1 MSGETILVVDDSPTI
16 CKLVELSLTKAG
28 FRVETAHTGEGGIE
42 AAQAHPPDLILLDF
56 LLPDL
61 KGDDVCRA
69 ISVNLCLAQVPVIV
83 MSAKGEDIGECFA
96 VMPNVKNII
105 SKPFSPE
112 ALQAVVS
119 HTLEKVGRKPASRD
133 AKVGSGAGSDVS
145 SDVGSDSRI
154 DIATLIPDE
163 AKDESPGR
171 EPMEFAAALAGDL
184 AIVSIADVLLLLQ
197 DRGYTGSVSLS
208 HGRARMD
215 IYLGQGRVDFA
226 GAQGVAD
233 EFLIGRFLV
242 SGAHVSPETLAKIIE
257 ERRQDNNKELL
268 GAYLCARGLLA
279 STGLHKAMAK
289 QTAALVF
296 ESLRWGSGRFSF
308 RPLTELPAQAREAGL
323 ALPVD
328 GLILEGLRRVEEWRV
343 IEQEIGDFDMTFVR
357 NEDKLASFG
366 RGQLLREETAIAEL
380 VNGRNTVRDIIQISK
395 LGSYDV
401 TQVLFRLL
409 RSKLIRRR
417 VAPMVV

>member
-1 MSGETILVVDDSPTI
+1 
-16 CKLVELSLTKAG
+16 VEA
-28 FRVETAHTGEGGIE
+28 AHTGEGGIE
-42 AAQAHPPDLILLDF
+42 AAQAHTPDLILLDF

-69 ISVNLCLAQVPVIV
+69 ISANMRLEKVPVIV

-96 VMPNVKNII
+96 VMPNVMNII
-105 SKPFSPE
+105 TKPFSPE
-112 ALQAVVS
+112 ALLAVVI
-119 HTLEKVGRKPASRD
+119 HTLEKVGRKPAS
-133 AKVGSGAGSDVS
+133 SGAKS
-145 SDVGSDSRI
+145 GSDSRI
-154 DIATLIPDE
+154 DLASLIPGE
-163 AKDESPGR
+163 ATNESLAR
-171 EPMEFAAALAGDL
+171 ESTGFGTALAGDL

-197 DRGYTGSVSLS
+197 DRGYTGSVGLS
-208 HGRARMD
+208 HGRARME

-233 EFLIGRFLV
+233 EFLLGRFLV
-242 SGAHVSPETLAKIIE
+242 SGGHLSQETLAE
-257 ERRQDNNKELL
+257 VLEDRRRDGSKELL
-268 GAYLCARGLLA
+268 GAYLCSRGLLA

-296 ESLRWGSGRFSF
+296 ESLRWGSGRFTFS
-308 RPLTELPAQAREAGL
+308 PLTELPAQAREAAL
-323 ALPVD
+323 SLPVD

-357 NEDKLASFG
+357 NEDKLAGFG
-366 RGQLLREETAIAEL
+366 RGQLLREETAIVDL
-380 VNGRNTVRDIIQISK
+380 VNGRNTVRDIIRISK
-395 LGSYDV
+395 MGSYDV

-417 VAPMVV
+417 VAPVVV

>member
-16 CKLVELSLTKAG
+16 CKLVELTLTKAG
-28 FRVETAHTGEGGIE
+28 FRVETSHTGEGGIE
-42 AAQAHPPDLILLDF
+42 AAQSHPPDLILLDF

-69 ISVNLCLAQVPVIV
+69 ISVNITLAQVPVIV

-96 VMPNVKNII
+96 FMSNVKNII

-112 ALQAVVS
+112 ALLAVVG
-119 HTLEKVGRKPASRD
+119 HTLEKAGAKPASTE
-133 AKVGSGAGSDVS
+133 AKAGSDS
-145 SDVGSDSRI
+145 SI
-154 DIATLIPDE
+154 DIASLIPGE
-163 AKDESPGR
+163 AKDDSPGH
-171 EPMEFAAALAGDL
+171 EPQEFAAALAGDL

-197 DRGYTGSVSLS
+197 DRGYTGSVHLS

-233 EFLIGRFLV
+233 EFLLGRFLV
-242 SGAHVSPETLAKIIE
+242 GGAHLSQETLAKVIDD
-257 ERRQDNNKELL
+257 RRREDSKELL

-279 STGLHKAMAK
+279 TTGLHKAMAK

-296 ESLRWGSGRFSF
+296 ESLRWGSGRFNF
-308 RPLTELPAQAREAGL
+308 RPLIELPAQAREASL
-323 ALPVD
+323 SLPVD

-366 RGQLLREETAIAEL
+366 RGQLLREEAAIAEL

-395 LGSYDV
+395 MGSYDV